1 MPPDLAVGGRA
12 SASLIGALEK
22 LPQEKLQ
29 DPHKRSVLFKKMVEV
44 LSALWVHACVCSVR
58 IRLRG

>member
-12 SASLIGALEK
+12 SAALIGALEK

-29 DPHKRSVLFKKMVEV
+29 NAHQRSVLFKKMVEV
-44 LSALWVHACVCSVR
+44 L
-58 IRLRG
+58 